1 MLISSP
7 RRREPTPPTR
17 ALCRIKVL
25 IKPCS
30 DRGGAGAGAP
40 RADAIGARRR
50 ALPRPK
56 RTRGRGKAVAATCK
70 LVAVTRHDGAGR
82 GQSKVRE
89 TETVETERDEP
100 TSPRTV
106 APSYGGALAA
116 HRSPPSAVHETC
128 AVVCPE
134 LCVRPYGLTFKVPM
148 QKVCVCCF
156 TRDTFHS
163 VRQSS
168 EIGEIHRLPTSESHK
183 PPSALSYPLLPNH
196 RHSPHKQFP
205 RRPQARGGPRV

>member
-1 MLISSP
+1 MGVDTLVDDFSPLTASDELKVKPGTHITPPPPPPSMLISSP
-7 RRREPTPPTR
+7 RADTSTR
-17 ALCRIKVL
+17 ALCRIL
-25 IKPCS
+25 IKPYS

-89 TETVETERDEP
+89 TERERDEP

-134 LCVRPYGLTFKVPM
+134 LCVRPYGFTFTHE
-148 QKVCVCCF
+148 VCVCVSRF
-156 TRDTFHS
+156 RFHIAG
-163 VRQSS
+163 VRAPQSQTS
-168 EIGEIHRLPTSESHK
+168 EIGDT
-183 PPSALSYPLLPNH
+183 
-196 RHSPHKQFP
+196 
-205 RRPQARGGPRV
+205 